1 MGIRWESSRDL
12 VQRYRRI
19 FFFFLM
25 QRRQLDS
32 PSRSADELEFLPAA
46 LSIEETPT
54 HPWPHVVIRLI
65 ITFFVIA
72 LLWAAIGQIDIVATA
87 EGKIVPVDR
96 VKLIQP
102 VDTAVVQAINV
113 VEGQRVEAGDV
124 VIELDPTEF
133 IANAKRVEQELGSA
147 KFEIART
154 EALLFALDNGDSLP
168 QLESFPQ
175 NGNSI
180 RFKHESSTLT
190 GQFSEYLAQKQQ
202 LKDVIGTRVAQRTTV
217 EKTIEK
223 LDALL
228 PIIQERAQNYQRL
241 VEMSYVARHASM
253 DRRQE
258 LITTQND
265 LYVQRARQD
274 EIAMELIEA
283 QSQLS
288 SLDAKW
294 RRTWL
299 DERIQEEN
307 NKASLEQELVKANQ
321 RIALTKLR
329 APISGTVQQLS
340 IHTVGGVATEAQPLM
355 VIVPS
360 DGKIEVEAFV
370 KNKDIGFVYSGQ
382 RAEVKVQ
389 AFPFTKY
396 GKISGKV
403 VSISEDAI
411 EKEGVGLVYAARVQL
426 EQSHVLVGSKKI
438 ALSPGMVVTS
448 EISTGMRR
456 VIEYFLSPLLRYQDE
471 SLTER

>member
-1 MGIRWESSRDL
+1 LNDEQGGKNKQQKTENYAIIWQTGWVNFRCKSR
-12 VQRYRRI
+12 VS
-19 FFFFLM
+19 FNCK
-25 QRRQLDS
+25 S
-32 PSRSADELEFLPAA
+32 
-46 LSIEETPT
+46 T
-54 HPWPHVVIRLI
+54 PWPHVVISLI
-65 ITFFVIA
+65 ICFFIIA
-72 LLWAAIGQIDIVATA
+72 VSWAALGQIDIVATA

-96 VKLIQP
+96 VKIIQP

-124 VIELDPTEF
+124 VIELEPTEF
-133 IANAKRVEQELGSA
+133 IANAKRVEQELDSA
-147 KFEIART
+147 KFEIARA
-154 EALLFALDNGDSLP
+154 EALLFALDNGDRLP
-168 QLESFPQ
+168 QLENLPNNDS
-175 NGNSI
+175 SI
-180 RFKHESSTLT
+180 RFEHEASALT
-190 GQFSEYLAQKQQ
+190 GQFSEYLAQKKQ

-217 EKTIEK
+217 KKTIEK
-223 LDALL
+223 LEALL

-241 VEMSYVARHASM
+241 VEMSYVARHDSM
-253 DRRQE
+253 NRRQE

-274 EIAMELIEA
+274 EIAMELVEA
-283 QSQLS
+283 QSQLH

-299 DERIQEEN
+299 DERIQAEN
-307 NKASLEQELVKANQ
+307 DKASLEQELVKANQ
-321 RIALTKLR
+321 HIALTKLR

-340 IHTVGGVATEAQPLM
+340 IHTIGGVATEAQPLM

-360 DGKIEVEAFV
+360 DGKIEVEAFIQ
-370 KNKDIGFVYSGQ
+370 NMDIGFVYPGQ

-389 AFPFTKY
+389 SFPFTKY

-411 EKEGVGLVYAARVQL
+411 EKEGVGLVYAARIQL
-426 EQSHVLVGSKKI
+426 ERSHVLVGSKRI
-438 ALSPGMVVTS
+438 ALSPGMVVTA
-448 EISTGMRR
+448 EVSTGVRR

>member
-1 MGIRWESSRDL
+1 
-12 VQRYRRI
+12 
-19 FFFFLM
+19 M

-46 LSIEETPT
+46 LSIQETPT

-113 VEGQRVEAGDV
+113 VDGQRVEAGDV

-133 IANAKRVEQELGSA
+133 IANAKRVEQELDSA
-147 KFEIART
+147 KFEIARA
-154 EALLFALDNGDSLP
+154 EALLFALDNGDRLP
-168 QLESFPQ
+168 QLENFADNSS
-175 NGNSI
+175 SI
-180 RFKHESSTLT
+180 RFEHEASALN

-202 LKDVIGTRVAQRTTV
+202 LKDIIGTRVAQRATV
-217 EKTIEK
+217 KKTIDK
-223 LDALL
+223 LEALL
-228 PIIQERAQNYQRL
+228 PIIEERARNYQRL

-274 EIAMELIEA
+274 EIAMELLEA

-288 SLDAKW
+288 SLNAKW

-299 DERIQEEN
+299 DERIRAEN
-307 NKASLEQELVKANQ
+307 IKASLEQELVKANQ

-355 VIVPS
+355 VIVPA

-370 KNKDIGFVYSGQ
+370 QNKDIGFVYSGQ

-396 GKISGKV
+396 GKISGQV
-403 VSISEDAI
+403 VDISEDAI
-411 EKEGVGLVYAARVQL
+411 EKEGLGLVYAARVQL
-426 EQSHVLVGSKKI
+426 EQTHVLVGNKKI

-456 VIEYFLSPLLRYQDE
+456 IIEYFLSPLLRYQDE